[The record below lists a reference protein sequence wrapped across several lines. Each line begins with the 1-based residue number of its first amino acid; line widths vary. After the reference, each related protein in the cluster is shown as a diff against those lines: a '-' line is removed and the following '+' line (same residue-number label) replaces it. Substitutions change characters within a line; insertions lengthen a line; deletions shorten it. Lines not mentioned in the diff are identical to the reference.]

1 MRQRRKAGYQ
11 RNNDATTT
19 LIEKLIPK
27 YNEQLQRDMIQEC
40 MAVVD
45 GAQDVGILST
55 PSGDHDSPLL
65 KPWTIRNAHGEPA
78 YYTIK
83 FSDPVIYHIP
93 PLLGHLKRRLKI
105 FREQIAEYVPCY
117 MMNLNRVVLAKFV
130 PPYYDNIG
138 DGIIGKF
145 VLKAGRR
152 MQLSSANVF
161 MPGASQH
168 EPISHG
174 RKTAEMYF
182 EHAWWHFPGAS
193 DVRDTSCLHNLV
205 YHSNNRVKQVVRLR
219 KTLLRVLKIGKMET
233 RNILN
238 DGRPVAC
245 MHVQVSL
252 LVDNGRTLSSEKRW
266 ILMHRSVAE
275 VVKEGHV
282 INAVLAE
289 PDLARPK
296 LSIVMG
302 CVGSPMQISDK
313 AILSTAIS
321 IAIWTAMRDGGP
333 ESSLTK
339 VGSIEETTERVAETV
354 SNNDGPTKVLEMP
367 WSLSQ
372 GDVKRII
379 DGFRPMYVRTGEWV
393 YHIPPPIASFV
404 LARQPALLDNYSAA
418 YSIARMFDLVEP
430 SVKGCKSKA
439 IYSLIVKAK
448 NEPRWFPNALLA
460 HVPALV
466 GESAMSRM
474 FYFHV

>member
-19 LIEKLIPK
+19 LIEKLIPEYK
-27 YNEQLQRDMIQEC
+27 EQLQRDMIQEC

-45 GAQDVGILST
+45 GAQDVGILSNS
-55 PSGDHDSPLL
+55 SGDHDSPLL
-65 KPWTIRNAHGEPA
+65 KPWTIRNAHSEPA

-83 FSDPVIYHIP
+83 FSNPVIYHIP
-93 PLLGHLKRRLKI
+93 PLLGHLKRRLNI
-105 FREQIAEYVPCY
+105 FRGQMAEYVPCY

-130 PPYYDNIG
+130 PPYYDNVG

-168 EPISHG
+168 EPLSRG
-174 RKTAEMYF
+174 SKTVEMYF
-182 EHAWWHFPGAS
+182 EHAWWHFPGTC

-219 KTLLRVLKIGKMET
+219 KTLLRVLKIDKRET

-238 DGRPVAC
+238 DGIPVAC
-245 MHVQVSL
+245 MRVQVSL
-252 LVDNGRTLSSEKRW
+252 LVDNGRALSSEKRW
-266 ILMHRSVAE
+266 ILMRSSVAE

-296 LSIVMG
+296 LCIVMG
-302 CVGSPMQISDK
+302 YVGSPMQITDK
-313 AILSTAIS
+313 AILSTTVS

-339 VGSIEETTERVAETV
+339 VGSVEETTKRVAETV
-354 SNNDGPTKVLEMP
+354 GNNDGPTKVLEMP

-404 LARQPALLDNYSAA
+404 LARQPVLLDSHSVTD
-418 YSIARMFDLVEP
+418 SIARMFDLVKP
-430 SVKGCKSKA
+430 RVKDWKNKA

-448 NEPRWFPNALLA
+448 NEPRWSPDTLLA
-460 HVPALV
+460 HVPALA
-466 GESAMSRM
+466 GESIMSRM